1 MARALKGMVTVST
14 HSRPEAAGFFNG
26 YSHLHNWV
34 STHSRP
40 EAAGPATQ
48 EPVNL
53 FRVSTH
59 SRPEAAGHIIAN
71 KYV

>member
-40 EAAGPATQ
+40 EAAGPASKELQ
-48 EPVNL
+48 VEWNE
-53 FRVSTH
+53 VSTH
-59 SRPEAAGHIIAN
+59 SRPEAAGP
-71 KYV
+71 V